1 MTELEIR
8 NALKH
13 FFGYDEF
20 RHAQEEVVSRLLGGE
35 DLCVVMPTGAGKSL
49 CYQLPIL
56 MRLGYG
62 LVVSPLISLMKDQV
76 DALNTK
82 NLSAACINSAIPY
95 SEQQRALSAAANGL
109 VKFLYVAPERFRSSA
124 FRSLL
129 LNVPPSMVVIDEAH
143 CISQWGHDFR
153 PDYRRIW
160 QNTPELQNV
169 QYAAFTATATP
180 AVREDIKLQLQR
192 ENMQDIVSGFK
203 RPNLSFEVTACSS
216 DTDKRS
222 YIRRLLKKK
231 EPTIIY
237 TPTRK
242 DADSLAEEF
251 GCISYHAG
259 LKDSERKQAQDYFM
273 NDPCPILAATNAFGM
288 GIDRPDIRRVIHY
301 GIPKSLEAYYQ
312 EAGRAGRDG
321 KPATCTVLFSYKDI
335 KIQEYLLDQNNPPPA
350 LFTELH
356 RRLLVHTARYPGRPI
371 HPEDVENALTGYN
384 ERMIQT
390 ALGILELHGIIE
402 RTTLSYGSEGVL
414 SFTQA
419 PSTISLNP
427 SPLTQRSLF
436 LAKMAQFFLANNLS
450 SYTTTLDGLTGL
462 TGLSMPQ
469 VERVLQALNN
479 TVITWLEIN
488 PGECI
493 QLTELGRNPT
503 LQLDMKDLNAK
514 RDRDLERLET
524 IRKYCHTTFCRQAFI
539 IRYFGEKIGK
549 WKCELCDNCHGQ
561 KKSAKSFDRNA
572 EIIINAVEA
581 VDGQFGRKRIVSM
594 LHGEDDAS
602 AALTSNPYH
611 GALSRMDTNV
621 INRLLSV
628 LIDEGKLVVQD
639 TRGYPCIYVTK

>member
-1 MTELEIR
+1 
-8 NALKH
+8 
-13 FFGYDEF
+13 
-20 RHAQEEVVSRLLGGE
+20 
-35 DLCVVMPTGAGKSL
+35 
-49 CYQLPIL
+49 
-56 MRLGYG
+56 MRPGYG

-76 DALNTK
+76 DALNAK
-82 NLSAACINSAIPY
+82 NLSAACINSAIPLR
-95 SEQQRALSAAANGL
+95 EQQNALMAAASGL
-109 VKFLYVAPERFRSSA
+109 VKFLYVAPERFRSGA

-129 LNVPPSMVVIDEAH
+129 LNMPPSMVVIDEAH

-160 QNTPELQNV
+160 QNTPELQNC

-192 ENMQDIVSGFK
+192 QRMQDIVSGFK
-203 RPNLSFEVTACSS
+203 RPNLSFAVVNCATDS
-216 DTDKRS
+216 DKRA
-222 YIRRLLKKK
+222 YIRRQLSKK

-242 DADSLAEEF
+242 DADSLAEDF
-251 GCISYHAG
+251 GCVAYHAG

-321 KPATCTVLFSYKDI
+321 NPATCTVLFSYKDL
-335 KIQEYLLDQNNPPPA
+335 KIQEYLLEQNNPPPA

-356 RRLLVHTARYPGRPI
+356 RRLLVHTSRYPGRPI

-384 ERMIQT
+384 ERTIQT

-402 RTTLSYGSEGVL
+402 RTTLSYGAEGVL
-414 SFTQA
+414 TFTQS

-450 SYTTTLDGLTGL
+450 SYTTTLNGLAGL

-479 TVITWLEIN
+479 TVITWFETT

-493 QLTELGRNPT
+493 QLTELGMTPK
-503 LQLDMKDLNAK
+503 LQLDIKDLDAK

-524 IRKYCHTTFCRQAFI
+524 IRRYCHTALCRQAFI
-539 IRYFGEKIGK
+539 IRYFGEKIGS
-549 WKCELCDNCHGQ
+549 WKCGECDNCHSQ
-561 KKSAKSFDRNA
+561 KKTSKSYDKNTA
-572 EIIINAVEA
+572 IILSAVESI
-581 VDGQFGRKRIVSM
+581 DGQFGRKRIVSM
-594 LHGEDDAS
+594 LHGEEDAS
-602 AALTSNPYH
+602 VVLMSNPYH
-611 GALSRMDTNV
+611 GALSRMDTNA
-621 INRLLSV
+621 INRLLSL
-628 LIDEGKLVVQD
+628 LIDQEKLVVQD
-639 TRGYPCIYVTK
+639 TRGYPCVYVKGSAPHED